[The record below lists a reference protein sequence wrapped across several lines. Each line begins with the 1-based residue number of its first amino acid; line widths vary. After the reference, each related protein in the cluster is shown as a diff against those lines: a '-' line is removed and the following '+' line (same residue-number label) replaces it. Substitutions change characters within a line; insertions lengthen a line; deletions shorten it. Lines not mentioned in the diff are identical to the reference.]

1 MNTQEKIAEVKEH
14 IEILEKQISE
24 WEPDID
30 DYEDEFCEILDDA
43 EEKIVIAGIE
53 FAPSYVLKECDPTAF
68 RCCLCDYVDS
78 LELKPVDLSDLIV
91 VLNDQHNDIETELLK
106 EEDENVK

>member
-1 MNTQEKIAEVKEH
+1 MNTQEKIAEVKKQ

-30 DYEDEFCEILDDA
+30 EYEDQFCEMLDDV
-43 EEKIVIAGIE
+43 EERIIIAGIE
-53 FAPSYVLKECDPTAF
+53 FAPSYVLRECDPTAY

-78 LELKPVDLSDLIV
+78 LELEPVDLIDELDE
-91 VLNDQHNDIETELLK
+91 LNDQLDDLENELLD
-106 EEDENVK
+106 EGGENV